1 MIPFMQSVRPLL
13 FAVAFVAP
21 FLQASAQDDVKD
33 RVVTAIGHGD
43 AAALAGH
50 FVANV
55 DLTLL
60 NNSEYYS
67 KAQAEQVLRKFFGE
81 HEPRGLNIEHEGTS
95 KVGDRYYIG
104 RLRTA
109 KGEFRVT
116 FFLKKA
122 DVYQVKQLRIE
133 AARPTP

>member
-1 MIPFMQSVRPLL
+1 MIPFLQSARPLL
-13 FAVAFVAP
+13 LLLAVATP
-21 FLQASAQDDVKD
+21 WLQATAQDDVKD
-33 RVVTAIGHGD
+33 RVVTAIGNGD

-60 NNSEYYS
+60 SNSEYYS

-104 RLRTA
+104 RLRTS

-133 AARPTP
+133 TARQAP